1 MEITNAVWLAIVA
14 IVFFVIFIVS
24 MVVRNRVAKK
34 EKPHKDDLHE
44 RNPSGDLRDRN
55 LP

>member
-44 RNPSGDLRDRN
+44 ITHRGDV
-55 LP
+55 

>member
-1 MEITNAVWLAIVA
+1 MEITNAVWLAIIA
-14 IVFFVIFIVS
+14 IIFFVIFVVS
-24 MVVRNRVAKK
+24 MVVRNRVAKR

-44 RNPSGDLRDRN
+44 RVPSGDLRGRK